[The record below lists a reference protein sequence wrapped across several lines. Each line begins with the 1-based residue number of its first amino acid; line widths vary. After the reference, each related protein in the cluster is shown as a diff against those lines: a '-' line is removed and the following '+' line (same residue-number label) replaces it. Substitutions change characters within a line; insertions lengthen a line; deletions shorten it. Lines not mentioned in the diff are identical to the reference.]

1 MKLQVV
7 RTQFGKDATNGML
20 FVNGYF
26 EAFTLEDQYQEVKV
40 HSETCIP
47 EGSYKIELRTVGGFN
62 DRYNR
67 KYPTMHKGMLQVMDV
82 PGFQYILIHQGNT
95 DEHTAGCLLIGET
108 QQDLDKG
115 KDGFIGG
122 SGDAYKKFYPKV
134 LSELLQNKEVT
145 IEYSKINLDGTAVS
159 SDSNDKDFEKTLR
172 SIHEKVT
179 RIDSKLRGKPI
190 T

>member
-47 EGSYKIELRTVGGFN
+47 EGSYKIKLRTVGGFN

-95 DEHTAGCLLIGET
+95 DEHTAGCLLVGET

-115 KDGFIGG
+115 MSTQQPLDKH
-122 SGDAYKKFYPKV
+122 
-134 LSELLQNKEVT
+134 LLVVMILLASLLHILILNT
-145 IEYSKINLDGTAVS
+145 
-159 SDSNDKDFEKTLR
+159 
-172 SIHEKVT
+172 
-179 RIDSKLRGKPI
+179 
-190 T
+190 

>member
-82 PGFQYILIHQGNT
+82 PGFQYI
-95 DEHTAGCLLIGET
+95 
-108 QQDLDKG
+108 
-115 KDGFIGG
+115 
-122 SGDAYKKFYPKV
+122 
-134 LSELLQNKEVT
+134 
-145 IEYSKINLDGTAVS
+145 
-159 SDSNDKDFEKTLR
+159 
-172 SIHEKVT
+172 
-179 RIDSKLRGKPI
+179 
-190 T
+190 